1 MDKKVEVIDK
11 IVNSYFEKPNKTLRE
26 IFGEYT
32 EDLNQ
37 EEAERFYENLK
48 IIIGGVSNGK

>member
-11 IVNSYFEKPNKTLRE
+11 IVNSYFEEPDKTLRE

-32 EDLNQ
+32 EDLTE

-48 IIIGGVSNGK
+48 IIIGGGSNGE